1 MIDSIG
7 TLHMMGMQKEID
19 EIETWLRDNFTFPDV
34 YVSVFETNIRI
45 LGGLISAFDLTGKD
59 LFLDLAR

>member
-7 TLHMMGMQKEID
+7 TLHLLGMTDDID
-19 EIETWLRDNFTFPDV
+19 EIETWLRENWEWPDV

-45 LGGLISAFDLTGKD
+45 LGGLISAFDLTGRSF
-59 LFLDLAR
+59 FLSLA